1 MEYKYIVIYGTEH
14 KAAQNS
20 PFIGRNN
27 FLGLAKLY
35 VCVCVCTCS
44 SYGANS
50 IVIFHSGLQYFAVK
64 VFFFKMLSALLMTDT
79 LFVKLLFL

>member
-35 VCVCVCTCS
+35 VCVCVCVRAAPTVRTRLLF
-44 SYGANS
+44 S
-50 IVIFHSGLQYFAVK
+50 IPVCNILLSK
-64 VFFFKMLSALLMTDT
+64 FFFSKC
-79 LFVKLLFL
+79 FPRY